1 MTEKYYCED
10 YDEYLFNTENT
21 PYRIYDLTK
30 SNKTKEDFYDNEKEC
45 YDIAAFEEYLRD
57 NDCMLTSDQVK
68 DRLIKQEEKIKQL
81 KCKLNYY
88 EHKFASFNQEKENLV
103 SEIKNRI
110 KYLQQT
116 EFKYMET
123 ERLISIMELKW
134 MLDLISS
141 GSCEVYETKKI
152 IDEIK

>member
-1 MTEKYYCED
+1 MSQRFIMYRTGDSFTVDDKEHEMPPIHFSIEKQAKK
-10 YDEYLFNTENT
+10 F
-21 PYRIYDLTK
+21 
-30 SNKTKEDFYDNEKEC
+30 
-45 YDIAAFEEYLRD
+45 
-57 NDCMLTSDQVK
+57 
-68 DRLIKQEEKIKQL
+68 
-81 KCKLNYY
+81 LN
-88 EHKFASFNQEKENLV
+88 FLNNQEQENKKLENLV

-134 MLDLISS
+134 MLNLISS

>member
-1 MTEKYYCED
+1 MDMHNITLNEEKFAFVQIGDAEGQILFD
-10 YDEYLFNTENT
+10 DEYIPPEQAVDILN
-21 PYRIYDLTK
+21 YQQ
-30 SNKTKEDFYDNEKEC
+30 NKIIKCSDKLKQR
-45 YDIAAFEEYLRD
+45 AFELDRRVTETGKVREENRKL
-57 NDCMLTSDQVK
+57 K
-68 DRLIKQEEKIKQL
+68 D
-81 KCKLNYY
+81 KLNYY

-110 KYLQQT
+110 KDLQQT

-134 MLDLISS
+134 MLNLISS
-141 GSCEVYETKKI
+141 GSCEVYETKKT